1 MSNEVEF
8 NSLTKDDVKITF
20 EDSSHTSKPSEDE
33 IAQHRKTRLA
43 LVVVFAGIVIMM
55 VVVAV
60 IIIIVAPKCEK
71 KEEVPEEKKR
81 NGDDEWL
88 KHGIIY
94 QVYPRSFKDSGED
107 GNGDLKGILEKM
119 EYIIELGVQ
128 AVWLSPIYDMKNF
141 TAIDPMFGTIEDF
154 DKVIKEA
161 HEKGIKVIMGFV
173 PNHSSNKHPWFVES
187 QKDVKNAYRDYYI
200 WQGGPTKNQTPNNW
214 ISVFGG
220 SAWTYSNTTK
230 QFYLHQFSKE
240 QPDLNLRNEKVKK
253 AIQDALKFWLAK
265 GVDGFNFDA
274 VQFLIENDNYANETE
289 NGKYDASNPK
299 YDMLEHTLTYDLDE
313 SRTLVK
319 EFQDFL
325 IKQNGSRPL
334 LFTEVNGP
342 YHKTSQYYEVSDIP
356 LNFGLIT
363 KKEEQGMTLAQ
374 SINKT
379 VIEYLASVP
388 KGKTPNWVTGDDD
401 HERIDSKVGEENRH
415 AMNVLA
421 LTLPGLVSTYYGVEI
436 GMLNGKI
443 TNPTDPMDNARTP
456 MQWNAD
462 ENAGFSK
469 KKPWLEVGSNY
480 KTINVA
486 TEKADNNSIYS
497 KYKELVELR
506 KEAATLID
514 GELKEVHT
522 DRQVFS
528 FTRSHD
534 SEHFLVIINFSNK
547 VWNGDLDKISGRGM
561 VVFDTES
568 KMVGQEVDVN
578 KIKLNVGQA
587 VILKNGENEWHL
599 Q

>member
-43 LVVVFAGIVIMM
+43 LVVVFAVIVIVM

-71 KEEVPEEKKR
+71 KEEVPEEKNR
-81 NGDDEWL
+81 SGDEWL

-119 EYIIELGVQ
+119 DYFTELGVQ

-141 TAIDPMFGTIEDF
+141 TTIDPMFGTIEDF
-154 DKVIKEA
+154 EKFIKEA
-161 HEKGIKVIMGFV
+161 HDKGIKVVMGFV

-187 QKDVKNAYRDYYI
+187 QKDDINAYRDYYI
-200 WQGGPTKNQTPNNW
+200 WQGGPAKNQTPNNW
-214 ISVFGG
+214 MSVFGG
-220 SAWTYSNTTK
+220 SAWTYHNTTK
-230 QFYLHQFSKE
+230 QFYFHQFSREK
-240 QPDLNLRNEKVKK
+240 PDLNLRNEKVKK
-253 AIQDALKFWLAK
+253 ELQDVLKFWLAK

-274 VQFLIENDNYANETE
+274 VQFLIENDNYADETE
-289 NGKYDASNPK
+289 KSNYNASNPE
-299 YDMLEHTLTYDLDE
+299 YDMLNHTLTYDLDE

-325 IKQNGSRPL
+325 NKQSGSHPI

-342 YHKTSQYYEVSDIP
+342 YDKTSKYYEVSDIP
-356 LNFGLIT
+356 FNFGLIT
-363 KKEEQGMTLAQ
+363 KLNEQGMTLAQ

-388 KGKTPNWVTGDDD
+388 KSKTPNWVTGDDD
-401 HERIDSKVGEENRH
+401 HERIDSRVGEDNRH

-443 TNPTDPMDNARTP
+443 ADQTDPMDIARTP

-462 ENAGFSK
+462 KNAGFTK
-469 KKPWLEVGSNY
+469 GKPWLEVGSNHN
-480 KTINVA
+480 TINVA
-486 TEKADNNSIYS
+486 NEKEDKDSIYS
-497 KYKELVELR
+497 KFKELVELR
-506 KEAATLID
+506 KKAATLSD

-522 DRQVFS
+522 DLQVFS
-528 FTRSHD
+528 FIRSHD
-534 SEHFLVIINFSNK
+534 SEHLLVIINFSDK
-547 VWNGDLDKISGRGM
+547 VWNGDLDKISGRGT

-587 VILKNGENEWHL
+587 VILENGKNEWHL